1 MAELFGFEIR
11 RKQELAQQANP
22 DIQTFAPEAKD
33 DGAVVVAAGGAYG
46 TYVDMEGSARSEAD
60 LINKYR
66 EVAQHPE
73 VDTAIDDI
81 VNEAIVS
88 EPEEKV
94 VQINLDDVQ
103 LSSSVKKTITAEF
116 EEVLNMLKFE
126 QQPYELFRR
135 WYIDGRLYYH
145 IVIDNKRPQEGI
157 QEIRYLDPRKI
168 RKIREIKKKRDPN
181 TATTTTKVNAEYYLY
196 NEKGLNNQKAGAAS
210 ATDSQATT
218 GLRIAK
224 DSIVH
229 VTSGM
234 MDVNNTIVLSYLH
247 KAIKPLNQLRTLEDA
262 TVIYRVS
269 RAPERRIFYI
279 DVGNLPKM
287 KAEQY
292 LSDIMTKFKN
302 RLVYDSSTGEIR
314 DDRKFMTMLE
324 DFWFPRREGG
334 KGTEVTTLPAGQ
346 NLGEMSDVEYF
357 LKKLYKSLNVPTSR
371 LESSND
377 AFDIGR
383 STQVSRDEVKFAK
396 FVNRLRLRFSQL
408 FIKCLERQLILKGIT
423 TSTDWEEIS
432 QHIRFDYA
440 KDNYFAEL
448 KETEVLTGR
457 LNTLNLIEPYAGKYY
472 SHKWIRKNILRQTDE
487 DIEEQDEII
496 EDEQD
501 DERFNPPLDETGNP
515 MSPGS
520 GIPVPGAPVQPN
532 SNGQ

>member
-1 MAELFGFEIR
+1 MAQLFGFEIR
-11 RKQELAQQANP
+11 RKQELAQLANP
-22 DIQTFAPEAKD
+22 NIQTFSPEAKD

-66 EVAQHPE
+66 EIAQHPE
-73 VDTAIDDI
+73 VDQAIDDI
-81 VNEAIVS
+81 VNEAIVH
-88 EPEEKV
+88 EPDEKV
-94 VQINLDDVQ
+94 VQINLDDVE
-103 LSSSVKKTITAEF
+103 LSSGVKKTITNEF
-116 EEVLNMLKFE
+116 GEILDMLSF
-126 QQPYELFRR
+126 QLQPYDLFRR
-135 WYIDGRLYYH
+135 WYVDGRLYYH
-145 IVIDNKRPQEGI
+145 IVIDTKNPGEGI
-157 QEIRYLDPRKI
+157 QELRYLDPRKI
-168 RKIREIKKKRDPN
+168 RKIREVKKKRDPATSATVTK
-181 TATTTTKVNAEYYLY
+181 TAGEYFLY

-210 ATDSQATT
+210 AMDAQNTT

-229 VTSGM
+229 VTSGL
-234 MDVNNTIVLSYLH
+234 MDVNNTIVLSYVH

-357 LKKLYKSLNVPTSR
+357 KKKLYESLNVPTSR
-371 LESSND
+371 FTAQDSP
-377 AFDIGR
+377 FDIGR

-396 FVNRLRLRFSQL
+396 FINRLRLRFSQL
-408 FIKCLERQLILKGIT
+408 FIKCLEKQLILKGIT
-423 TSTDWEEIS
+423 TSADWETIS
-432 QHIRFDYA
+432 KSIRFDFA

-457 LNTLNLIEPYAGKYY
+457 LNTLNMIEPYAGKYY
-472 SHKWIRKNILRQTDE
+472 SHTWIRKNILRQSDE
-487 DIEEQDEII
+487 DIEEMDEQI
-496 EDEQD
+496 EGEQD
-501 DERFNPPLDETGNP
+501 DEKFNPPVDAMGNP
-515 MSPGS
+515 MSPGQ
-520 GIPVPGAPVQPN
+520 GIPNPNQP
-532 SNGQ
+532 SSDEQ

>member
-11 RKQELAQQANP
+11 RKQEIAQQTNP
-22 DIQTFAPEAKD
+22 SIQTFAPEAKD

-46 TYVDMEGSARSEAD
+46 TYVDMEGSARTEAD
-60 LINKYR
+60 LVNKYR
-66 EVAQHPE
+66 EIAQHPE
-73 VDTAIDDI
+73 VDAAIDDI

-94 VQINLDDVQ
+94 VQINLDDVE
-103 LSSSVKKTITAEF
+103 LSSGVKKTITTEF
-116 EEVLNMLKFE
+116 NEILGMLKFE
-126 QQPYELFRR
+126 QQPYDLFRR
-135 WYIDGRLYYH
+135 WYVDGRLYYH
-145 IVIDNKRPQEGI
+145 LVIDSSRPNEGI

-168 RKIREIKKKRDPN
+168 RKVREIKKKKDPR
-181 TATTTTKVNAEYYLY
+181 TEATITKTHSEYYIY
-196 NEKGLNNQKAGAAS
+196 NEKGLNNTKSGAA
-210 ATDSQATT
+210 AAFDSQSTT

-229 VTSGM
+229 VTSGI

-334 KGTEVTTLPAGQ
+334 RGTEVTTLPAGQ

-357 LKKLYKSLNVPTSR
+357 QKKLYNSLNVPVSR
-371 LESSND
+371 LQSEGNP
-377 AFDIGR
+377 FDVGR

-396 FVNRLRLRFSQL
+396 FVNRLRLRFSQMFL
-408 FIKCLERQLILKGIT
+408 KCLERQLILKGIT
-423 TSTDWEEIS
+423 TSSDWEQIS
-432 QHIRFDYA
+432 QKIRFDYA

-448 KETEVLTGR
+448 KESEILTGR
-457 LNTLNLIEPYAGKYY
+457 LNTLNLAEPYAGKYY
-472 SHKWIRKNILRQTDE
+472 SHAWIRKNILRQTEE
-487 DIEEQDEII
+487 DIEEMDEDM
-496 EDEQD
+496 EEEKD
-501 DERFNPPLDETGNP
+501 DERYNPPVDEQGNP
-515 MSPGS
+515 MTGGP
-520 GIPVPGAPVQPN
+520 GIPNPGQP
-532 SNGQ
+532 SPNGQ

>member
-11 RKQELAQQANP
+11 RKQELIQQSTP
-22 DIQTFAPEAKD
+22 SIQTFSPEAKD
-33 DGAVVVAAGGAYG
+33 DGAVVIAAGGAYG

-60 LINKYR
+60 LVNKYR
-66 EVAQHPE
+66 DVSQHPE
-73 VDTAIDDI
+73 VDNAIDDI

-88 EPEEKV
+88 EPEVKTVEL
-94 VQINLDDVQ
+94 NLDDVKI
-103 LSSSVKKTITAEF
+103 SSSLKKVIKEEF
-116 EEVLNMLKFE
+116 EEILRMLKFE
-126 QQPYELFRR
+126 QQSYDLFKR
-135 WYIDGRLYYH
+135 WYVDGRLYYH
-145 IVIDNKRPQEGI
+145 LIIDTKAPQEGI

-168 RKIREIKKKRDPN
+168 RKIREVKKKKDPIT
-181 TATTTTKVNAEYYLY
+181 TATVTKVAAEYFLY

-210 ATDSQATT
+210 ASESESTT
-218 GLRIAK
+218 GLKIAK

-229 VTSGM
+229 VTSGL

-247 KAIKPLNQLRTLEDA
+247 KAIKPINQLRTLEDA

-302 RLVYDSSTGEIR
+302 RLVYDSSSGEIR

-334 KGTEVTTLPAGQ
+334 RGTEVTTLPAGQ

-357 LKKLYKSLNVPTSR
+357 LKKLYKSLNVPFSR
-371 LESSND
+371 FD
-377 AFDIGR
+377 AQENPFDVGR
-383 STQVSRDEVKFAK
+383 STQISRDEVKFAK
-396 FVNRLRLRFSQL
+396 FINRLRLRFSQL
-408 FIKCLERQLILKGIT
+408 FLKTLERQLILKGIT
-423 TSTDWEEIS
+423 TSTDWAEIS
-432 QHIRFDYA
+432 QHIRFDFA

-472 SHKWIRKNILRQTDE
+472 SHNWIRKNILRQTDE
-487 DIEEQDEII
+487 DIEDDDKIMDE
-496 EDEQD
+496 EQD
-501 DERFNPPLDETGNP
+501 DPRYAP
-515 MSPGS
+515 MMGAD
-520 GIPVPGAPVQPN
+520 GQPVPPVPAPGLPAPGD
-532 SNGQ
+532 SGGQ